1 MLPFQNRLTKK
12 TDFQKVYASRN
23 SFFAPGLTLKFTAN
37 NLPVSRVGFSVEKKW
52 FKKAVERN
60 WAKRKLRESV
70 RPLLKKIKIGMD
82 IVIIAKD
89 PRSVENFQKLQKEV
103 TQLFVKSKLI

>member
-23 SFFAPGLTLKFTAN
+23 SFFAPGLTLKFTPN
-37 NLPVSRVGFSVEKKW
+37 DLPVARVGFSVEKKW

-60 WAKRKLRESV
+60 WAKRKLREST
-70 RPLLKKIKIGMD
+70 RPLLKKIKTGLD

-103 TQLFVKSKLI
+103 EQLFVKSGLI

>member
-12 TDFQKVYASRN
+12 TDFQKVYASRE
-23 SFFAPGLTLKFTAN
+23 SFFAPGLTLKFIAN
-37 NLPVSRVGFSVEKKW
+37 DLTVTRVGFSVEKKW

-60 WAKRKLRESV
+60 WAKRKLREST
-70 RPLLKKIKIGMD
+70 RPLLKKIKSGLD

-89 PRSVENFQKLQKEV
+89 PRSVENFGKLQTTVQE
-103 TQLFVKSKLI
+103 LFVKSKLI